1 MSRFFRILLSLMAFG
16 VLIPSLIFAQT
27 GTIKGKVVDANT
39 GDPLPGA
46 NVLVQGMEVGAAT
59 DVDGNYTISGVP
71 IGTRTVMAR
80 FIGYK
85 TQIKTVDVA
94 AGTVTEVN
102 FELQETVLQLDEIV
116 VTGAGVASEKK
127 RLGNT
132 VATINTKAL
141 ETAPVTNF
149 SQMLQ
154 AREPG
159 VSVLTS
165 GGLVGEGAR
174 IRIRGTSSLS
184 QSNEPIVYIDGIRVD
199 NSGGFAGTFYTGG
212 GGSPSRLDDIN
223 PEAIER
229 IEILKGAAAAT
240 LYGTQASAGIIQIF
254 TKKGTFGKPRFTF
267 EVEQSALTYPD
278 RYKPNTGFARSEEQ
292 AQRMSEV
299 YGVTIRPYEL
309 FSRNFVK
316 ELFDVG
322 YSQTYSLS
330 VSGGGSG
337 VTYFLSG
344 RFQQTDGPYNPQP
357 EDFATGPD
365 FTPKEPGGSN
375 DFLRRGQFSAS
386 VNIVPSNKLNIRVST
401 GYSNVRQEIPDNN
414 NNIYGVISLA
424 MFGKP
429 EWANRNNKQGTVAFA
444 TVRETTYQENKD
456 NTDHA
461 YVSISTNYK
470 ISNEINVEGIF
481 GVDFVS
487 QRSSS
492 YRPFGWNVD
501 GKTGAETDG
510 SLVIGKREHKEW
522 TIDVKAN
529 WNKNF
534 TKDIS
539 SSLVVGFQGFNTISN
554 FAQGS
559 GTRFSGPGLEV
570 LGATEDQTAISSFSE
585 VINAGWF
592 LQEQIGYKDYLF
604 VTAGIRF
611 DANSAFGS
619 EFTTQA
625 YPKLSLSF
633 VPSQAFPNM
642 TSGVLSTL
650 RLRAAVGQ
658 SGQQPGAFDQ
668 FTTFRPF
675 TSSAGPGVAPGNL
688 GNPKLK
694 PEVST
699 EYEAGFEAGMFNE
712 KLGLEFTY
720 WNRTVSDALVARQFP
735 LSGGFMSL
743 QLDNIGEIKA
753 WGLDIAAR
761 FNAYRSEN
769 LDIELFAN
777 GAYLQEEVTDLGGA
791 PPLKAGGSY
800 PRYRNFIE
808 EGLPPGAHLGAKL
821 DRSLK
826 YPIDINGDGKADS
839 EQDLLNFFSQPRDPG
854 SFAPV
859 IVDEDGDGDLLDH
872 YLGKPTPDWS
882 GSFGFN
888 ITFMRRF
895 RLSSLFEY
903 KAGNFYVNN
912 LTDAFRKSHPLIGR
926 NIPEAAKTELILLNP
941 ESTPEERLAAAKRWV
956 EEFRALA
963 PYSGLNAIEPADFVR
978 WRELSISYDIPRTF
992 AARFGLR
999 NATLTL
1005 AGRNI
1010 ALWTKYTGIDPEL
1023 NAIGREG
1030 SSGPL
1035 PGVNI
1040 NDNFLDGVEA
1050 FGFPIPRQFVFS
1062 LRVGF

>member
-1 MSRFFRILLSLMAFG
+1 MGKAFRFILSSMVLAI
-16 VLIPSLIFAQT
+16 LIPGLALAQT

-59 DVDGNYTISGVP
+59 DVDGTYRITGVP
-71 IGTRTVMAR
+71 AGTHSVVAR

-85 TQIKTVDVA
+85 TSIQRVTV
-94 AGTVTEVN
+94 GGGQTVELN

-132 VATINTKAL
+132 VATINTAAL
-141 ETAPVTNF
+141 EEAPITNL
-149 SQMLQ
+149 SEMLQ
-154 AREPG
+154 AREAG
-159 VSVLTS
+159 VSILTS

-199 NSGGFAGTFYTGG
+199 NAGGFAGTFYTGG

-223 PEAIER
+223 PDAIER

-240 LYGTQASAGIIQIF
+240 LYGTQASSGIIQIF
-254 TKKGTFGKPRFTF
+254 TKKGHFGKPRFTL
-267 EVEQSALTYPD
+267 EIEQGALTYPD
-278 RYKPNTGFARSEEQ
+278 RYKPNTGFARTEEQ

-299 YGVTIRPYEL
+299 YGVQLKPFEL

-316 ELFDVG
+316 ELFSTG
-322 YSQTYSLS
+322 YTQTYSLS

-344 RFQQTDGPYNPQP
+344 RFQQTDGPYNPEPQ
-357 EDFATGPD
+357 DFATGPD
-365 FTPKEPGGSN
+365 FEPKEPGGSN
-375 DFLRRGQFSAS
+375 DFLRRGQFSAN
-386 VNIVPSNKLNIRVST
+386 VNIVPSNKLNIRIST

-414 NNIYGVISLA
+414 NNIYGVVSLA

-444 TVRETTYQENKD
+444 TVRETTYQENVD

-461 YVSISTNYK
+461 YVSIGTNYK
-470 ISNEINVEGIF
+470 LSSEINIEGTF

-492 YRPFGWNVD
+492 FRPFGWNVD

-539 SSLVVGFQGFNTISN
+539 SSLVVGFQGFNTVSN
-554 FAQGS
+554 FSQGR
-559 GTRFSGPGLEV
+559 GVRFSGPGLEV

-592 LQEQIGYKDYLF
+592 FQEQLGYKDYLF

-611 DANSAFGS
+611 DANSAFGA

-625 YPKLSLSF
+625 YPKVSLSF
-633 VPSQAFPNM
+633 IPTQAFPNM
-642 TSGVLSTL
+642 ASDMLSTL
-650 RLRAAVGQ
+650 RLRAAWGT
-658 SGQQPGAFDQ
+658 SGQQPGAFDKL
-668 FTTFRPF
+668 TTFRPV
-675 TSSAGPGVAPGNL
+675 TSVEGPGMAPGNL

-694 PEVST
+694 PEVSS
-699 EYEAGFEAGMFNE
+699 EIEAGFEAGLLAERIGF
-712 KLGLEFTY
+712 EFTY
-720 WNRTVSDALVARQFP
+720 WNRTVTDALVARQFP
-735 LSGGFMSL
+735 LSGGFRSL

-753 WGLDIAAR
+753 WGLE
-761 FNAYRSEN
+761 FNTRIQAYRSEN
-769 LDIELFAN
+769 LEVEFFGNA
-777 GAYLQEEVTDLGGA
+777 AYLKEEVTSLGGA

-839 EQDLLNFFSQPRDPG
+839 EADLLDYFSQPRDPG
-854 SFAPV
+854 RFAPV
-859 IVDEDGDGDLLDH
+859 IVDEDGDGDFLDH

-888 ITFMRRF
+888 ISFFRRF
-895 RLSSLFEY
+895 RLNALFEY
-903 KAGNFYVNN
+903 KAGNYYVNN

-926 NIPEAAKTELILLNP
+926 NIPEAAKLEAILLNP
-941 ESTPEERLAAAKRWV
+941 NSTAQERLEAANRWV
-956 EEFRALA
+956 REFRALA

-978 WRELSISYDIPRTF
+978 WRELSLAYEVPRTL

-999 NATLTL
+999 SATITIS
-1005 AGRNI
+1005 GRNI

-1030 SSGPL
+1030 SSGPM

-1050 FGFPIPRQFVFS
+1050 FGFPIPRQFLFS